1 MKRALVYMSA
11 LVGVGAIHAGAALA
25 QAPAATPPAP
35 ASAPKPGG
43 RVAVFNVAKVMRDY
57 QKWQAF
63 AKVMNEKRIAASGT
77 IVKTRTDIA
86 NLQQALAAEPSAT
99 KKDEITK
106 QLLATQRNLED
117 SERTLR
123 KQLDDES
130 AGYLK
135 NLFVE
140 IQTCVQAVVQAN
152 GFDLVMAYPDA
163 LTPEEMNSPMYY
175 DLKLRPNAAMPFYIS
190 PNADMTD
197 VLIATLN
204 ARFPAPAG
212 ATPAA
217 SPGAAPA
224 GSPAP
229 TPAAGSPAPAGTPA
243 PAAQR

>member
-1 MKRALVYMSA
+1 MKTALVYLSA
-11 LVGVGAIHAGAALA
+11 LASVGAIAAGTFA
-25 QAPAATPPAP
+25 QTPPP
-35 ASAPKPGG
+35 AKSTG

-63 AKVMNEKRIAASGT
+63 AKIMNEKRIAASAT
-77 IVKTRTDIA
+77 IVKTRESI
-86 NLQQALAAEPSAT
+86 NQKQQQLATEVAPT
-99 KKDEITK
+99 KKDELTK
-106 QLLATQRNLED
+106 EIVALTRNLED

-163 LTPEEMNSPMYY
+163 LTEEEMKSPMYF
-175 DLKLRPNAAMPFYIS
+175 DLKLRPNAAMPFYVS

-204 ARFPAPAG
+204 ARYPAPA

-217 SPGAAPA
+217 SAPGK
-224 GSPAP
+224 
-229 TPAAGSPAPAGTPA
+229 
-243 PAAQR
+243 

>member
-1 MKRALVYMSA
+1 MKRALVYLSA
-11 LVGVGAIHAGAALA
+11 LMSVGAISAGVAFA
-25 QAPAATPPAP
+25 QAPPAATP
-35 ASAPKPGG
+35 KPSTG

-57 QKWQAF
+57 KKWNAF
-63 AKVMNEKRIAASGT
+63 AQIMNEKRIAASSAL
-77 IVKTRTDIA
+77 VKTRTEIA
-86 NLQQALAAEPSAT
+86 TLQQT
-99 KKDEITK
+99 
-106 QLLATQRNLED
+106 LATEVVQGKKEETAKQIVSLQRGLED

-163 LTPEEMNSPMYY
+163 LTKEEMESPMYY

-204 ARFPAPAG
+204 ARYPAPAV
-212 ATPAA
+212 PASSSA
-217 SPGAAPA
+217 APGAAPA
-224 GSPAP
+224 PAK
-229 TPAAGSPAPAGTPA
+229 
-243 PAAQR
+243 

>member
-1 MKRALVYMSA
+1 MKRALVYLSA
-11 LVGVGAIHAGAALA
+11 LVSVGAFQAGVAPA
-25 QAPAATPPAP
+25 QAPPAA
-35 ASAPKPGG
+35 APKPSAG

-57 QKWQAF
+57 KKWNAF
-63 AKVMNEKRIAASGT
+63 AQIMNEKRIAASSAL
-77 IVKTRTDIA
+77 VKTRTEIA
-86 NLQQALAAEPSAT
+86 TLQQT
-99 KKDEITK
+99 
-106 QLLATQRNLED
+106 LATEVVQAKKEEIAKNIVSLQRGLED

-140 IQTCVQAVVQAN
+140 IQTCVNAVVQAN

-163 LTPEEMNSPMYY
+163 LTKEEMESPMYY

-204 ARFPAPAG
+204 ARYPAPAV
-212 ATPAA
+212 PA
-217 SPGAAPA
+217 STGAAP
-224 GSPAP
+224 G
-229 TPAAGSPAPAGTPA
+229 GVPAPAK
-243 PAAQR
+243 